1 MSKEKL
7 IILIVTIISALCVI
21 WAINVKAYIMAVL
34 LLFNTLF
41 SLYVFAFKLKD
52 KDN

>member
-7 IILIVTIISALCVI
+7 IMLIVTIISALCVV
-21 WAINVKAYIMAVL
+21 WAINVKAFIMAVL
-34 LLFNTLF
+34 LLLNTLF
-41 SLYVFAFKLKD
+41 SLYVLVFKLKD